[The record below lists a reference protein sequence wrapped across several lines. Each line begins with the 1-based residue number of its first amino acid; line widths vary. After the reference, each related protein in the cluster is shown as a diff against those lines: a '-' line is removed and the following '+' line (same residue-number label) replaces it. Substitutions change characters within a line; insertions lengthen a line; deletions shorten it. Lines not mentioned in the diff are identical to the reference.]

1 MDRSTRRINRD
12 YQGSHITEIDI
23 AREKKEW
30 VKSGLHIY
38 SKIKCWAKFS
48 HLSLCNSLQNE
59 QKKKKTVCLLEQ
71 SYKNAEAHYFALL
84 FINAGKLSIFNVC
97 YQSN

>member
-30 VKSGLHIY
+30 VKSGLHIH

-59 QKKKKTVCLLEQ
+59 QKKKETVCLLEQ
-71 SYKNAEAHYFALL
+71 SYKNAEAHYFASL

-97 YQSN
+97 YQSH

>member
-30 VKSGLHIY
+30 VKYGLHIY

-59 QKKKKTVCLLEQ
+59 QKKETVEL
-71 SYKNAEAHYFALL
+71 SYKNAEAHYFASL
-84 FINAGKLSIFNVC
+84 FINAGMLSIFNVC
-97 YQSN
+97 YQSH